1 MISWILSLFNE
12 ARKAH
17 ESIYQHISMFKKY
30 PRTSPTTAE
39 TVRKEALQLP
49 AFNEPMTDLIL
60 KVLLD
65 VRTLCEFQVILD
77 LD

>member
-1 MISWILSLFNE
+1 
-12 ARKAH
+12 
-17 ESIYQHISMFKKY
+17 MFKKY

-39 TVRKEALQLP
+39 TVRKEALPLP
-49 AFNEPMTDLIL
+49 AFDEPMTDLIL

-77 LD
+77 RD